1 MNGEPIPFNRT
12 RLTRNLTARI
22 SIGLSP
28 KDARTFAKMR
38 QNATP
43 NQLELAR
50 TFQRLAFSGPN
61 SRGDKYDGEFE
72 PAPIYLRQAV
82 ACDREPHLHL
92 QLIINLQWGDRR

>member
-12 RLTRNLTARI
+12 RLTRI
-22 SIGLSP
+22 SVGLLP
-28 KDARTFAKMR
+28 EDNRTFAEMR

-61 SRGDKYDGEFE
+61 SRGDKYNGEFE

-92 QLIINLQWGDRR
+92 QLIINLQRHDG